1 MSSGALRSAESISR
15 APEGVA
21 VRALTWV
28 VGAWVAVTCVA
39 GPWTGSG
46 AEGVAGADQPR
57 AAESG
62 TRGAERVADPT
73 GTGREAVGQAG
84 AVRSEGTSAM
94 RGNGGG
100 VAVRGAGTA
109 GAGGPVRP
117 CGRGA
122 RRGDDGVRR
131 PNGRVQH
138 RVAGHDS
145 VWCPVVGHLVP
156 VVRFELVAP
165 G

>member
-1 MSSGALRSAESISR
+1 MSVVVARAAMSSGALRSAESISR

-109 GAGGPVRP
+109 GAGGPYVHADVA
-117 CGRGA
+117 RGE
-122 RRGDDGVRR
+122 GMTV
-131 PNGRVQH
+131 
-138 RVAGHDS
+138 
-145 VWCPVVGHLVP
+145 C
-156 VVRFELVAP
+156 VVRTAESSTV
-165 G
+165 